1 MIDLNLA
8 HVKNCIRPNGADP
21 RREAYEEG
29 VCVGL
34 VLAFIAVFVTSV
46 LIRIIG

>member
-8 HVKNCIRPNGADP
+8 PVKNCIRPNGTDP
-21 RREAYEEG
+21 GREAYEEG

-34 VLAFIAVFVTSV
+34 VLAFIAAFAIGF

>member
-1 MIDLNLA
+1 MIDLNLTQ
-8 HVKNCIRPNGADP
+8 VKNCIRPNGADP

-34 VLAFIAVFVTSV
+34 VLAFIAAFVTSV